1 MRTQRLNVTE
11 ADLMRSIMLELSK
24 AGHMVFRGNV
34 GLFFTKDGRPVK
46 SGLPVGFSD
55 LFGFTDDGRPFFL
68 EVKTATGRISQAQHA
83 FLNAMRSRGALADVV
98 RSVDSALWVLRKPQ

>member
-1 MRTQRLNVTE
+1 MTEKKLSE
-11 ADLMRSIMLELSK
+11 ADLMRSIMLALS
-24 AGHMVFRGNV
+24 ADGHMVFRGNV

-55 LFGFTDDGRPFFL
+55 LFGFTNDRRPFFL
-68 EVKTATGRISQAQHA
+68 EVKTETGRISAAQHA
-83 FLNAMRSRGALADVV
+83 FLNSMRNRGALADVV